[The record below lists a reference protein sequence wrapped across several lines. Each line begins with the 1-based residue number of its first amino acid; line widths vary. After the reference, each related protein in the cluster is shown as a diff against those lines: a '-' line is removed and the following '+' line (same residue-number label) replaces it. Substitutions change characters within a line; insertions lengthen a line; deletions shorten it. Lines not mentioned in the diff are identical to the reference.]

1 VFKCVGYFCYF
12 LCTDV
17 FTKAL
22 NKTYTRVKLRE
33 GEKMPDKKILLKEND
48 IPKQWY
54 NIVPDLPH
62 PLPPFIDV
70 ATKEPGVGI
79 VPRIFPK
86 EIIGQEISQ
95 ERWIN
100 IPDEV
105 REVYKIWRPT
115 PLFRALGL
123 EKALKT
129 PAKIYY
135 KYEGVSPAGSHK
147 PNTAVPQAYY
157 NMKEGTKR
165 LSTETGA
172 GQWGSALAFAA
183 MMYGLKATIYMV
195 RASYDQKPYR
205 KMMMN
210 AFGGECIAS
219 PSNKTEAG
227 RKILAEDPNSKGSL
241 GIAISEAVE
250 DALVNE
256 VETNYAIGSVFNHVC
271 LHQTVEGLEA
281 KKQLEMVDDYPD
293 VIYGCIG
300 GGSSYSGLMWPFYYD
315 KVAKKAP
322 KECKFVATEATAC
335 PKVTKGQYQ
344 YDHGDTAK
352 LTPLVPMHTLGHDF
366 IPAPIHAGGLRYHGI
381 APTISV
387 LVQEKQ
393 MTTEA
398 FNQIEVFDAAKLFI
412 QSEGIIPAPEP
423 SHAIKGA
430 IDEALRCKQTGEAKT
445 ILFVLCGHG
454 YFDMAAYD
462 EYFSGKLQPYEYPT
476 EKVAESMDK
485 LHKLYPWLNEVNKK
499 YIPCE
504 AY

>member
-1 VFKCVGYFCYF
+1 
-12 LCTDV
+12 
-17 FTKAL
+17 
-22 NKTYTRVKLRE
+22 
-33 GEKMPDKKILLKEND
+33 MPNRKILLEED
-48 IPKQWY
+48 EIPKQWY
-54 NIVPDLPH
+54 NIVPDLPR
-62 PLPPFIDV
+62 PLPPFIDA
-70 ATKEPGVGI
+70 ATKQPGVGI

-86 EIIGQEISQ
+86 AIIGQEISQ
-95 ERWIN
+95 ERWID
-100 IPDEV
+100 IPEEV
-105 REVYKIWRPT
+105 REVYRIWRPS
-115 PLFRALGL
+115 PLFRAIGL

-183 MMYGLKATIYMV
+183 MMFGLKATVYMV

-210 AFGGECIAS
+210 AFGAECFAS
-219 PSNKTEAG
+219 PSNRTEAG
-227 RKILAEDPNSKGSL
+227 RKILAEDPDNKGSL

-256 VETNYAIGSVFNHVC
+256 EETNYAIGSVFNHVC

-293 VIYGCIG
+293 VVYGCIG
-300 GGSSYSGLMWPFYYD
+300 GGSSFSGLMWPFYHD

-322 KECKFVATEATAC
+322 KETKFVATEATAC

-352 LTPLVPMHTLGHDF
+352 LTPLVPMHTIGHDF

-412 QSEGIIPAPEP
+412 QTEGIIPAPEP

-430 IDEALRCKQTGEAKT
+430 INEALRCKKTGEAKT

-462 EYFSGKLQPYEYPT
+462 EYFNGNLQPYEYPA
-476 EKVAESMDK
+476 EKVEESMKK
-485 LHKLYPWLNEVNKK
+485 LHKLYPWLDEVNKK
-499 YIPCE
+499 YISCE
-504 AY
+504 TL

>member
-1 VFKCVGYFCYF
+1 
-12 LCTDV
+12 
-17 FTKAL
+17 
-22 NKTYTRVKLRE
+22 
-33 GEKMPDKKILLKEND
+33 MPDRKILLKENE

-54 NIVPDLPH
+54 NIVPDLPK
-62 PLPPFIDV
+62 PLPPFIEPE
-70 ATKEPGVGI
+70 TKQPGVGI

-135 KYEGVSPAGSHK
+135 KYEGTSPAGSHK
-147 PNTAVPQAYY
+147 PNTAVPQAFY

-183 MMYGLKATIYMV
+183 MIFGLKATIYMV

-205 KMMMN
+205 KIMMN
-210 AFGGECIAS
+210 TFGGEVFAS
-219 PSNKTEAG
+219 PSKQTEAG
-227 RKILAEDPNSKGSL
+227 RKILAEDPNNKGSL

-256 VETNYAIGSVFNHVC
+256 KETNYTIGSVFNHVC

-300 GGSSYSGLMWPFYYD
+300 GGSSYSGIMWPFYYD
-315 KVAKKAP
+315 KVSKKAP
-322 KECKFVATEATAC
+322 KETKFVATEATAC

-344 YDHGDTAK
+344 YDHGDTAR

-398 FNQIEVFDAAKLFI
+398 YNQLEVFDAAKLFI
-412 QSEGIIPAPEP
+412 QTEGIIPAPEP
-423 SHAIKGA
+423 AHAIKGA
-430 IDEALRCKQTGEAKT
+430 IDEALRCKKTGEAKT

-462 EYFSGKLQPYEYPT
+462 EYFNGRLQPYEYPT

-485 LHKLYPWLNEVNKK
+485 LHKLYPWLNDVNKK
-499 YIPCE
+499 YINCE
-504 AY
+504 AI

>member
-1 VFKCVGYFCYF
+1 
-12 LCTDV
+12 
-17 FTKAL
+17 
-22 NKTYTRVKLRE
+22 
-33 GEKMPDKKILLKEND
+33 MPIKKILLEENE

-62 PLPPFIDV
+62 PLPPFIDA
-70 ATKEPGVGI
+70 ATKQPGVGI

-86 EIIGQEISQ
+86 AIIGQEISQ
-95 ERWIN
+95 ERWID
-100 IPDEV
+100 IPEEV
-105 REVYKIWRPT
+105 REVYRIWRPS
-115 PLFRALGL
+115 PLFRATGL

-183 MMYGLKATIYMV
+183 MTFGLKATVYMV

-210 AFGGECIAS
+210 AFGAECIAS

-227 RKILAEDPNSKGSL
+227 RKILAEDPDNKGSL

-256 VETNYAIGSVFNHVC
+256 EETNYAIGSVFNHVC

-281 KKQLEMVDDYPD
+281 KKQLEMVEDYPD

-315 KVAKKAP
+315 QVSKKAP
-322 KECKFVATEATAC
+322 KETKFVATEATAC
-335 PKVTKGQYQ
+335 PKVTKGYYQ

-352 LTPLVPMHTLGHDF
+352 LTPLVPMHTIGHDF

-387 LVQEKQ
+387 LVQEKK

-398 FNQIEVFDAAKLFI
+398 FNQLEVFDAAKLFI
-412 QSEGIIPAPEP
+412 QTEGIIPAPEP

-430 IDEALRCKQTGEAKT
+430 IDEALRCKKTGEAKT

-462 EYFSGKLQPYEYPT
+462 EYFNGNLQPYEYPAQ
-476 EKVAESMDK
+476 KVEESMEK
-485 LHKLYPWLNEVNKK
+485 LHKLYPWLDEVNKK
-499 YIPCE
+499 FISCE
-504 AY
+504 TL

>member
-1 VFKCVGYFCYF
+1 
-12 LCTDV
+12 
-17 FTKAL
+17 
-22 NKTYTRVKLRE
+22 
-33 GEKMPDKKILLKEND
+33 MPNRKILLKEDD

-54 NIVPDLPH
+54 NIVPDLPK
-62 PLPPFIDV
+62 PLPPFIDA
-70 ATKEPGVGI
+70 ATKQPGVGI

-86 EIIGQEISQ
+86 AIIGQEISQ
-95 ERWIN
+95 ERWID
-100 IPDEV
+100 IPEEV
-105 REVYKIWRPT
+105 REVYRMWRPS
-115 PLFRALGL
+115 PLFRAIGL

-157 NMKEGTKR
+157 NREEGTKR

-183 MMYGLKATIYMV
+183 MMFGLKATIYMV

-205 KMMMN
+205 KMMMK
-210 AFGGECIAS
+210 AFGAECIAS
-219 PSNKTEAG
+219 PSSRTEAG
-227 RKILAEDPNSKGSL
+227 RKILAEDPDNKGSL

-256 VETNYAIGSVFNHVC
+256 EETNYAIGSVFNHVC

-281 KKQLEMVDDYPD
+281 KKQLELVDDYPD

-300 GGSSYSGLMWPFYYD
+300 GGSSYSGLMWPFYHD

-322 KECKFVATEATAC
+322 KETKFVATEATAC
-335 PKVTKGQYQ
+335 PKVTKGWYQ

-352 LTPLVPMHTLGHDF
+352 LTPLVPMHTIGHDF

-387 LVQEKQ
+387 LVHERQ

-423 SHAIKGA
+423 SHAIKGV
-430 IDEALRCKQTGEAKT
+430 IDEALRCKKTGEAKT

-462 EYFSGKLQPYEYPT
+462 EYFSGNLQAYEYPAQ
-476 EKVAESMDK
+476 KVEESMKK
-485 LHKLYPWLNEVNKK
+485 LHKLYPWLDEVNKK
-499 YIPCE
+499 YISCE
-504 AY
+504 PL

>member
-1 VFKCVGYFCYF
+1 
-12 LCTDV
+12 
-17 FTKAL
+17 
-22 NKTYTRVKLRE
+22 
-33 GEKMPDKKILLKEND
+33 MPNRKILLNEDD

-54 NIVPDLPH
+54 NIVPDLPR
-62 PLPPFIDV
+62 PLPPFIDA
-70 ATKEPGVGI
+70 ATKQPGVGI

-86 EIIGQEISQ
+86 AIIGQEISQ
-95 ERWIN
+95 ERWID
-100 IPDEV
+100 IPEEV
-105 REVYKIWRPT
+105 REVYRMWRPS
-115 PLFRALGL
+115 PLFRAIGL

-183 MMYGLKATIYMV
+183 MMFGLKATVYMV

-210 AFGGECIAS
+210 AFGAECFAS
-219 PSNKTEAG
+219 PSKKTEAG
-227 RKILAEDPNSKGSL
+227 RKILAEDPDNKGSL

-256 VETNYAIGSVFNHVC
+256 EETNYAIGSVFNHVC

-300 GGSSYSGLMWPFYYD
+300 GGSSFSGLMWPFYHD

-322 KECKFVATEATAC
+322 KETKFVATEATAC

-352 LTPLVPMHTLGHDF
+352 LTPLVPMHTIGHDF

-398 FNQIEVFDAAKLFI
+398 FNQLEVFDAAKLFI
-412 QSEGIIPAPEP
+412 QTEGIIPAPEP
-423 SHAIKGA
+423 SHAIKGV
-430 IDEALRCKQTGEAKT
+430 IDEALRCKKTGEAKT

-462 EYFSGKLQPYEYPT
+462 EYFSGNLLPYEYPA
-476 EKVAESMDK
+476 EKVEESMKK
-485 LHKLYPWLNEVNKK
+485 LHKLYPWLDEVNKK
-499 YIPCE
+499 YISYEPL
-504 AY
+504 

>member
-1 VFKCVGYFCYF
+1 
-12 LCTDV
+12 
-17 FTKAL
+17 
-22 NKTYTRVKLRE
+22 
-33 GEKMPDKKILLKEND
+33 MPDKKILLNEDD

-54 NIVPDLPH
+54 NITPDLPR

-70 ATKEPGVGI
+70 ETKQPGVGI

-86 EIIGQEISQ
+86 AIIGQEISQ
-95 ERWIN
+95 ERWID

-105 REVYKIWRPT
+105 REVYRIWRPS
-115 PLFRALGL
+115 PLFRATGL
-123 EKALKT
+123 EKLLKT

-157 NMKEGTKR
+157 NMKEGTQR

-172 GQWGSALAFAA
+172 GQWGSALAFAS
-183 MMYGLKATIYMV
+183 MMFGLKATVYMV

-210 AFGGECIAS
+210 AFGAECIAS
-219 PSNKTEAG
+219 PSNRTEAG
-227 RKILAEDPNSKGSL
+227 RKILAEDPENKGSL

-256 VETNYAIGSVFNHVC
+256 AETNYAIGSVFNHVL
-271 LHQTVEGLEA
+271 LHQTVIGLEA

-293 VIYGCIG
+293 VVYGCIG
-300 GGSSYSGLMWPFYYD
+300 SGSSYSGLMWPFYYD
-315 KVAKKAP
+315 QVVKKAP
-322 KECKFVATEATAC
+322 KETKFVATEATAC

-344 YDHGDTAK
+344 YDHGDTARI
-352 LTPLVPMHTLGHDF
+352 TPLVPMHTLGHDF

-381 APTISV
+381 APTISI
-387 LVQEKQ
+387 LTQEKK

-398 FNQIEVFDAAKLFI
+398 FNQLEVFDAAKQFI

-430 IDEALRCKQTGEAKT
+430 VDEALRCKETGEAKT
-445 ILFVLCGHG
+445 ILFLLCGHG

-462 EYFSGKLQPYEYPT
+462 EYFSGRLQPYEYPT
-476 EKVAESMDK
+476 EKVDESMEK
-485 LHKLYPWLNEVNKK
+485 LHRLYPWLAEVNKK
-499 YIPCE
+499 YISCE
-504 AY
+504 PL

>member
-1 VFKCVGYFCYF
+1 
-12 LCTDV
+12 
-17 FTKAL
+17 
-22 NKTYTRVKLRE
+22 
-33 GEKMPDKKILLKEND
+33 MPNRKILLNEDD

-54 NIVPDLPH
+54 NIVPDLPK
-62 PLPPFIDV
+62 PLPPFIDA
-70 ATKEPGVGI
+70 ATKQPGVGI

-86 EIIGQEISQ
+86 AIIGQEISQ
-95 ERWIN
+95 ERWID
-100 IPDEV
+100 IPEEV
-105 REVYKIWRPT
+105 REVYRIWRPS
-115 PLFRALGL
+115 PLFRAIGL

-147 PNTAVPQAYY
+147 PNTAVSQAYY

-183 MMYGLKATIYMV
+183 MMFGLKATVYMV

-205 KMMMN
+205 KMMMK
-210 AFGGECIAS
+210 AFGAECFAS

-227 RKILAEDPNSKGSL
+227 RKILAEDPVSTGSL

-256 VETNYAIGSVFNHVC
+256 EETNYAIGSVFNHVC

-293 VIYGCIG
+293 VVYGCIG
-300 GGSSYSGLMWPFYYD
+300 GGSSFSGLMWPFYHD

-322 KECKFVATEATAC
+322 KETKFVATEATAC
-335 PKVTKGQYQ
+335 PKVTKGYYQ

-352 LTPLVPMHTLGHDF
+352 LTPLVPMHTIGHDF

-412 QSEGIIPAPEP
+412 QTEGIIPAPEP
-423 SHAIKGA
+423 SHAIKGV
-430 IDEALRCKQTGEAKT
+430 IDEALRCKKTGEAKT

-462 EYFSGKLQPYEYPT
+462 EYFSGNLQPYEYPAQ
-476 EKVAESMDK
+476 KVEESMKK
-485 LHKLYPWLNEVNKK
+485 LHKLYPWLDEVNKK
-499 YIPCE
+499 YISCE
-504 AY
+504 PL